1 MQSLCDALRADGS
14 LLDRRPIALTLA
26 TAHSLVVAARA
37 HPSLTLTLH
46 TAVAQT
52 SGRQTHSPFS
62 RRLGYLA
69 PRATF
74 TTLGPRCHIRVMA
87 V

>member
-37 HPSLTLTLH
+37 YPSLTVTLD

-52 SGRQTHSPFS
+52 SVRQTHTPFS
-62 RRLGYLA
+62 RRLDYLA
-69 PRATF
+69 PSAMV
-74 TTLGPRCHIRVMA
+74 TTLGPRRHI
-87 V
+87 